1 MNLGLFCVYIP
12 VVVYEFARAVVAL
25 TGRF

>member
-1 MNLGLFCVYIP
+1 MNSGLFCVYIP
-12 VVVYEFARAVVAL
+12 AVVYEFARAAVAL